1 LIREIKMGKHLTIE
15 EKHNA
20 SKELEENREK
30 IKALRE
36 QINALKYR
44 NKRLE
49 NYLHNVK
56 HISQYGGLFYENGDM
71 YKQFGKKK
79 SDLTVE
85 ELREYN
91 KVKQRESRE
100 RRRNEVSSII

>member
-1 LIREIKMGKHLTIE
+1 MGKHLTIE

-20 SKELEENREK
+20 SNELLENRAK
-30 IKALRE
+30 IKELRE

-56 HISQYGGLFYENGDM
+56 HISKYNGLYYESGEM
-71 YKQFGKKK
+71 YKLFGKKK
-79 SDLTVE
+79 SELTKE
-85 ELREYN
+85 ELRQYN
-91 KVKQRESRE
+91 AIKQREHRGKL
-100 RRRNEVSSII
+100 